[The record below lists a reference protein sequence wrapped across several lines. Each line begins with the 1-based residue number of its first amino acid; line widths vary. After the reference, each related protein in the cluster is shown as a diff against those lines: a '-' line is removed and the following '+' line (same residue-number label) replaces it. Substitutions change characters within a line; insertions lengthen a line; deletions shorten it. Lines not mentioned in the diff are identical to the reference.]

1 MLYCRR
7 GDIMPRQ
14 KSGNFDQKKYMTKYV
29 KENVEYCRINF
40 KKSDPDDMAV
50 KEWLMTFKGK
60 GNEGIS
66 NYIKRLVRADMGKQ

>member
-7 GDIMPRQ
+7 GDNMPRQ
-14 KSGNFDQKKYMTKYV
+14 KSGNFDQKKYMNQYV
-29 KENVEYCRINF
+29 QDKIEYCRINF

-66 NYIKRLVRADMGKQ
+66 NYIKRLVRADMDKQ